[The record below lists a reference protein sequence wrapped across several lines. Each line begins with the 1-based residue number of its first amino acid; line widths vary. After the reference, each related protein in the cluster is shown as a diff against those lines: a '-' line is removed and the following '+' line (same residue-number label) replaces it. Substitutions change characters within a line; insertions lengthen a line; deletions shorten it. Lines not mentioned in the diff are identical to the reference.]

1 MEKATPLTQ
10 LKPNNS
16 DRDII
21 DNVLNELDDPV
32 GPSDDEDYD
41 TIHNQ
46 QQDRYRQYQH
56 DPTQH
61 PPSSRAGNDGDG
73 TEQMANYD
81 EPSWL
86 QIIWEELKSPLLF
99 ALLFVALSQPIV
111 HKTILKYLPENGM
124 DAMYSMGIRALIG
137 AVLFYIL
144 RNFIMTML
152 WIKILSLNMKHKQV

>member
-32 GPSDDEDYD
+32 AQDDADYD
-41 TIHNQ
+41 TIHSQ

-56 DPTQH
+56 DPSQH
-61 PPSSRAGNDGDG
+61 QPPTHQDGGSDG
-73 TEQMANYD
+73 TEQMINYD

-86 QIIWEELKSPLLF
+86 QTIWEELKSPLLF
-99 ALLFVALSQPIV
+99 VLLFIALSHPIV
-111 HKTILKYLPENGM
+111 HKTIMKYLPENIMGM
-124 DAMYSMGIRALIG
+124 EATYSMGIKALIG
-137 AVLFYIL
+137 AVLFYIV
-144 RNFIMTML
+144 RNFIMPMF
-152 WIKILSLNMKHKQV
+152 